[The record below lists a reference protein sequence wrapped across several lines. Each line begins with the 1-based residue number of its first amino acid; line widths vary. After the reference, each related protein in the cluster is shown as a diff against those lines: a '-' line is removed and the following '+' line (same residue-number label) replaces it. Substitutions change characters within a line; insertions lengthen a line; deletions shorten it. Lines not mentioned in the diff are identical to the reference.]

1 MKAPWIEKY
10 RPKTLEDVVGDPAM
24 LDKFKSFLADPQNNF
39 PHLLFSG
46 TPGLG
51 KTTCAKILANAITE
65 DVYYV
70 NASEERGI
78 DKSREISD
86 FCGRMTFD
94 ESRLKIVI
102 LDEFD
107 NMTNDAQLS
116 LKNTME
122 ENAEW
127 ARFILTCNHLSKVD
141 SAIQSRCQTYNFTD
155 TPKREIAKRCVKIL
169 EMEGVKAVNPQRDLK
184 LLINMHYPDIRNI
197 VGDLQRFSKQGIFK
211 VENDLLGNQ
220 HEDEFIEW
228 IKNGEWQQI
237 QAKLCGAVPFDTLY
251 NMIFKN
257 SGQISKEYEVDI
269 MMAVGEAKRF
279 DSTVADRQMN
289 FMYAVLQV
297 MRIIEVV

>member
-10 RPKTLEDVVGDPAM
+10 RPTKLEDVVADPKM
-24 LDKFKSFLADPQNNF
+24 VEKFQSFLENPKDTF
-39 PHLLFSG
+39 PHLLFAG

-51 KTTCAKILANAITE
+51 KTTCAKILANSITE
-65 DVYYV
+65 DIYYV

-78 DKSREISD
+78 DKSREIAD

-94 ESRLKIVI
+94 ESQLKIVI

-127 ARFILTCNHLSKVD
+127 ARFILTCNHISKVD
-141 SAIQSRCQTYNFTD
+141 RAIESRCQTYNFTD
-155 TPKREIAKRCVKIL
+155 TPKSEIAKRCVRIL
-169 EMEGVKAVNPQRDLK
+169 EMEGVKPVNPTRDLK
-184 LLINMHYPDIRNI
+184 LIINQYYPDIRSV
-197 VGDLQRFSKQGIFK
+197 VGALQRFSNQGIFK
-211 VENDLLGNQ
+211 VDTEQLGNG
-220 HEDEFIEW
+220 HEDQLVEW
-228 IKNGEWQQI
+228 IKAGEWQQI
-237 QAKLCGAVPFDTLY
+237 QSKLCGAVPFDSLF
-251 NMIFKN
+251 NAIFKRAED
-257 SGQISKEYEVDI
+257 ISKEYCVDI

-279 DSTVADRQMN
+279 DASVADRQMN